1 MVAAPCAVPGG
12 VRKGFCF
19 AGGLCALCPRVERGQ
34 NVATK
39 SCGAIAE
46 KERVKIRTF
55 GGAANC
61 VCLQTCL
68 FEIEEP
74 CTVHHPE
81 N

>member
-1 MVAAPCAVPGG
+1 MRYRG
-12 VRKGFCF
+12 VCGRVS
-19 AGGLCALCPRVERGQ
+19 ALLVDSVVCVHVSERGQ

-46 KERVKIRTF
+46 KEHVKIRTF
-55 GGAANC
+55 GGAADC